1 VENPARIVDDG
12 NEWAREIIRSAR
24 ADVPSEQFRRRLAR
38 RLGIASGAI
47 GLSAVG
53 SAKAVTTGVWLKWM
67 VIGATAGVLT
77 IGGAAVVVSPPEV
90 KSGNSAVLTRAS
102 TSPNAAR
109 ARGDLS
115 TSPLVRDALDSSLAS
130 TAAPASTAPE
140 RAFELEPNG
149 SGAENAKVGSN
160 FPARKRTGSGSVA
173 APAVPAPSSELPEAP
188 SASMEAPS
196 TLVEE
201 LALIQ
206 SVRAAL
212 ARSDANTALRSLDDY
227 SSRYPQGRLKT
238 EALVLRVATLAEL
251 GDRPSAKKL
260 ADQFLATHPDSP
272 YARRLRLLSHSDT
285 ERDP

>member
-1 VENPARIVDDG
+1 MENPARIVDDG
-12 NEWAREIIRSAR
+12 NEWAREIVRSAR

-77 IGGAAVVVSPPEV
+77 IGGAAAVVSPPEV
-90 KSGNSAVLTRAS
+90 KSGNSAVLNRAS
-102 TSPNAAR
+102 TSSNAGR
-109 ARGDLS
+109 TRGDLS
-115 TSPLVRDALDSSLAS
+115 RSPRVRDALDPSLAS
-130 TAAPASTAPE
+130 PATLASTAPE
-140 RAFELEPNG
+140 KAFELEPSG

-160 FPARKRTGSGSVA
+160 LPARKRTGSGSVA
-173 APAVPAPSSELPEAP
+173 PPAASAPNAESPEVP

-227 SSRYPQGRLKT
+227 ASRYPKGRLKT

-251 GDRPSAKKL
+251 GDRASAKRL

-272 YARRLRLLSHSDT
+272 YAQRLRLLSNSDAG
-285 ERDP
+285 RDP